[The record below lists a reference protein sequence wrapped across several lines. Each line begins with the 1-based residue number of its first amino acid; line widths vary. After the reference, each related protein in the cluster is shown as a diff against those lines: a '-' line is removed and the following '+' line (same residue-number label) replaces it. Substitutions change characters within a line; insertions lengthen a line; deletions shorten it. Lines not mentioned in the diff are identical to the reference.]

1 MSCWRNLA
9 LGLAILTLLADLGL
23 AVPTIRYGAAFTLLW
38 LLPGLVWTRLLG
50 NRDRRPTAEE
60 IATGLGLGIGSV
72 ALLTLLV
79 YYLPGPLTFPA
90 LLGAVNL
97 FMLILLF
104 LSLRSPSHSSVTVID
119 RRSSSAGQSSSF
131 ILHCSLVIILAAFL
145 RLTYLDYSEF
155 QGDEGTV
162 MMRAARAIQ
171 GDDTQLFCHQKGPV
185 EVLLPMATWV
195 LSGTINEWQARLPF
209 AFTGILGVAAFYL
222 LGLRWF
228 NERSSFIAALLLAI
242 NGYFVGFGRIVQYQ
256 GLVLAAATL
265 ALLALWRWSQ
275 KGDRRWLFASAALL
289 AFGLLAHYD
298 AGLVLPA
305 AVYTVGQRV
314 WANRSRRHT
323 RIPALDLLGAGVLTL
338 GILALFYFPFM
349 RHPNFA
355 KTLSYLGS
363 ARIGTQGPLYNNI
376 LSSLP
381 LATFYNSG
389 YYLIGL
395 ACLIVL
401 ASFLSF
407 QGMGL
412 LIPFACHSLVLLLSI
427 LAGTTGW
434 ELTLWVGPV
443 LTALLLAIVLSR
455 RTMAQFRA
463 AWLWFGAPFIFYFFL
478 VWDPRTHVLNA
489 FPGAILLG
497 AFALDHLLDAAAR
510 RLSFPHRWSSFT
522 ARCVLLIVPLCSLF
536 VLFAWYPYLMFVQH
550 DPEVKRSWPTHRPT
564 LYWKPTSDDGSPLFG
579 FFGFP
584 YRAGWKVVNRL
595 LEDGLVEGVYAS
607 NEEPQVTGWYTR
619 GAARTYCPG
628 PDWYLIAQ
636 GVQDEVPI
644 LWEEIETSY
653 YLWGEVL
660 VGGESKLKLY
670 RRGIPSVT
678 LPATF
683 HAELKEHAG
692 HFDARTTPAAATLP
706 PLADYVPA
714 GHTLGEAVRLLG
726 YRLDVAD
733 AHPGGSIDLVLYWET
748 LQPMETNYQ
757 VFNHLYNGTMWGQQ
771 DSTPGCGLQP
781 TVFWE
786 PGQIVQDEHTIS
798 IAPAAPAGDIPLLV
812 GMYELITQE
821 RLSVR
826 DPEGLPI
833 GNVIPLT
840 MVTIQ

>member
-1 MSCWRNLA
+1 MSRWRNLA
-9 LGLAILTLLADLGL
+9 LGLAILTLLADLAL

-38 LLPGLVWTRLLG
+38 LLPGMAWARLLG
-50 NRDRRPTAEE
+50 GRGRRPTAEE
-60 IATGLGLGIGSV
+60 AATGLGLGIGSV
-72 ALLTLLV
+72 ALLTLLG
-79 YYLPGPLTFPA
+79 YYLPGPLTLPA
-90 LLGAVNL
+90 LLGTVNL
-97 FMLILLF
+97 FIFILLF
-104 LSLRSPSHSSVTVID
+104 LFLRSPSHSSVPAGNQH
-119 RRSSSAGQSSSF
+119 SSSAVRSSLF
-131 ILHCSLVIILAAFL
+131 IVHCSLVILLAASL
-145 RLTYLDYSEF
+145 RLTDLDYSEF

-171 GDDTQLFCHQKGPV
+171 GDDAQLFYHQKGPV

-209 AFTGILGVAAFYL
+209 AFTSILGIAAFYL
-222 LGLRWF
+222 LGRRWF

-256 GLVLAAATL
+256 GFVLAAATL

-275 KGDRRWLFASAALL
+275 EGERRWLLAGAALL

-305 AVYTVGQRV
+305 AAYIVGQRL
-314 WANRSRRHT
+314 WASRSRRHP
-323 RIPALDLLGAGVLTL
+323 RIPIPDLFGAGALAM

-355 KTLSYLGS
+355 KTLSYLSG
-363 ARIGTQGPLYNNI
+363 ARIGTQGPLYNNL

-381 LATFYNSG
+381 LATFYNSS
-389 YYLIGL
+389 YYLVGL

-412 LIPFACHSLVLLLSI
+412 LIPFLCHALALLLSI

-434 ELTLWVGPV
+434 EFALWVGPV
-443 LTALLLAIVLSR
+443 LIVLLFAIVLSR
-455 RTMAQFRA
+455 RTMAQPRA
-463 AWLWFGAPFIFYFFL
+463 AWLWFSAPFIFYYFL

-489 FPGAILLG
+489 FPGAILLA
-497 AFALDHLLDAAAR
+497 AFALDHLLDAAAK

-522 ARCVLLIVPLCSLF
+522 ARGSLFIVCCSLF
-536 VLFAWYPYLMFVQH
+536 VLFTRYPYLMFVQH

-564 LYWKPTSDDGSPLFG
+564 LYWRPTNDDGSPLFG

-584 YRAGWKVVNRL
+584 YRAGWKVISRL
-595 LEDGLVEGVYAS
+595 MEEGVIEGVYAS
-607 NEEPQVTGWYTR
+607 NEEPQVAGWYTR
-619 GAARTYCPG
+619 GVARTYCPA

-636 GVQDEVPI
+636 DVQDQVPV

-670 RRGIPSVT
+670 RRGIPAVAT
-678 LPATF
+678 PATF
-683 HAELKEHAG
+683 HAELKGHTR

-706 PLADYVPA
+706 PLADYVTA
-714 GHTLGEAVRLLG
+714 GHTLGKAVRLLG

-733 AHPGGSIDLVLYWET
+733 AHPGGSLDLVLYWET

-757 VFNHLYNGTMWGQQ
+757 VFNHLYDGTMWGQQ
-771 DSTPGCGLQP
+771 DGTPGCGLQP
-781 TVFWE
+781 TVFWD
-786 PGQIVQDEHTIS
+786 PGQIVQDEHTIA
-798 IAPAAPAGDIPLLV
+798 IAPTAPAGDIPLLV
-812 GMYELITQE
+812 GMYELTTQE

-840 MVTIQ
+840 MVAVE